1 MTAGLINLCY
11 AISLAIDSLISR
23 DLILPYFFS
32 CCRDA
37 FRSVC
42 CYIASCYRD
51 TFRYVFVVIPLCDTS
66 RFVLLLYPPNILRAL
81 FIRWIEGAGRDDS

>member
-51 TFRYVFVVIPLCDTS
+51 TFRYVFVVIPL
-66 RFVLLLYPPNILRAL
+66 FAVVILPVLFCCYTRPIFYEPC
-81 FIRWIEGAGRDDS
+81 S